1 MNIKTLYQDEIHKLK
16 KVPQVGRDKRDY
28 WKQIVLL
35 LIQRDTNFIHG
46 NWAEFGTRNGESARI
61 LAKHLPEKS
70 LFYLFDSFEGLPE
83 DWDKKDKKGSMKVE
97 SIPKFDNPRF
107 IITKGWF
114 EETLKPWVNDI
125 WNQYLCDNGDK
136 DHSFFSLFHIDCD
149 LYSSTRTVLEAID
162 SLISPDTYLLLDDYC
177 NGTDKHREHVFRAFQ
192 EFILTN
198 SYKYRIIYR
207 SFSGSQVTVKVEKPK

>member
-1 MNIKTLYQDEIHKLK
+1 MDIKKLYQDEIHRLK
-16 KVPQVGRDKRDY
+16 KVPQVGIDKRDY
-28 WKQIVLL
+28 WRQIVSL

-61 LAKHLPEKS
+61 LGKHLPAKS

-83 DWDKKDKKGSMKVE
+83 DWDKKDKKGSMKVK
-97 SIPKFDNPRF
+97 SIPKFDNNRF

-114 EETLKPWVNDI
+114 ENTLEPWV
-125 WNQYLCDNGDK
+125 LDNK
-136 DHSFFSLFHIDCD
+136 DSFFSLFHIDCD
-149 LYSSTRTVLEAID
+149 LYSSTKTVLEAID
-162 SLISPDTYLLLDDYC
+162 SLITPDTYLLLDDYC
-177 NGTDKHREHVFRAFQ
+177 NGTDKHREHVFKAFQ